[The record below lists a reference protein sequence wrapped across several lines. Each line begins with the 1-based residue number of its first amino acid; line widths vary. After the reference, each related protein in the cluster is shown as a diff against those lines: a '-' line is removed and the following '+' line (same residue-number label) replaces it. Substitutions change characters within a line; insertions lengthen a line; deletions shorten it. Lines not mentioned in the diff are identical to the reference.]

1 LQQSRK
7 NGDAKIGGAKVGDAN
22 VGNMDRLKR
31 RSEFRAV
38 AQAAGRGARAHA
50 SAFTV
55 QVQARPQTGP
65 ARIGFT
71 VAKQVGN
78 AVERNRVR
86 RRLREV
92 VRLAPPGLLRA
103 GHDYVLIGRRSA
115 LKAAFED
122 LVKELDGVVGRVH
135 ASGKTGVLTDLP
147 TNLPTNLPTSVS
159 DKRLPHRAG
168 PRGRL
173 RAKSGPPNSR

>member
-7 NGDAKIGGAKVGDAN
+7 NGDTKVGDAKVGDAK
-22 VGNMDRLKR
+22 VGDMDRLKR

-50 SAFTV
+50 SAFTL
-55 QVQARPQTGP
+55 QVHARAQTGP

-71 VAKQVGN
+71 VAKQVGD

-103 GHDYVLIGRRSA
+103 GHDYVLIGRRPA
-115 LKAAFED
+115 LKVAFED

-135 ASGKTGVLTDLP
+135 ASGKIGVLTD
-147 TNLPTNLPTSVS
+147 LPTSVS

-173 RAKSGPPNSR
+173 RQNPARQPPDNGR